1 MSPRAAAAA
10 AVGRGR
16 QLPKTPSGGSQTKL
30 TQQLHEFKRNL
41 PDIDSMMATT
51 PFLESNCTL
60 PVSDEV
66 EMISPLP
73 QLYAAK
79 TFST

>member
-1 MSPRAAAAA
+1 MSPRAA

-16 QLPKTPSGGSQTKL
+16 QLPKTPASGGSQSKL